1 MQSSTIHF
9 AIINM
14 YVFMPSVR
22 LRLRQRAVL
31 RNVKFESFW
40 LAAGGA
46 EWASAWDDRVF
57 TGWNK
62 SDLLKN
68 DRVLTSRYLDKKAT
82 TKRSAKNRP
91 VFLC

>member
-1 MQSSTIHF
+1 
-9 AIINM
+9 M
-14 YVFMPSVR
+14 YVFKPSVR

-31 RNVKFESFW
+31 RNVKFEPFW
-40 LAAGGA
+40 LAAAGA
-46 EWASAWDDRVF
+46 EWAGEWDDRVF
-57 TGWNK
+57 KGWNK

-68 DRVLTSRYLDKKAT
+68 DGVLTSRYLDKKAT